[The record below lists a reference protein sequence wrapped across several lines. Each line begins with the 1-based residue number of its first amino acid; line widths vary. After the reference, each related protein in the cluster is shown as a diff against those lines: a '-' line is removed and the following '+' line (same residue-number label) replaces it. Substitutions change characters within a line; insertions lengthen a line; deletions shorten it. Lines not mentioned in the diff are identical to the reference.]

1 MSQLDKLKKYKE
13 KLTKDRHRFLVR
25 NLKNSDGYDRQMQW
39 FAKELE
45 QTEYNIWN
53 QALRDYQARMKT

>member
-13 KLTKDRHRFLVR
+13 KLTKDRQRFLVR
-25 NLKNSDGYDRQMQW
+25 NLKNSEGYDRQMQW
-39 FAKELE
+39 FAKELAI
-45 QTEYNIWN
+45 TEERIWN

>member
-1 MSQLDKLKKYKE
+1 MTQLDKLKKYKE
-13 KLTKDRHRFLVR
+13 KLTKDRQRFLVR

-39 FAKELE
+39 FAKELAT
-45 QTEYNIWN
+45 TEERIWN